1 MDPARQV
8 SYQKMVIASDL
19 RNVRKVE
26 LMAEKIARSLHF
38 SSDDRD
44 SLAIAVTE
52 IVGNAIVHG
61 NKQDRSKNVIIEF
74 EYQDDE
80 IAITVHDEGEGFNE
94 KKIAHPL
101 EPENL
106 LKESGRGIFIVRALM
121 DQVEFFSSP
130 QGTRVRMVKRK
141 KVSGRSSNNPNAH
154 N

>member
-1 MDPARQV
+1 MDKERQD

-26 LMAEKIARSLHF
+26 LVAEKIARSLHF

-61 NKQDRSKNVIIEF
+61 NKQDRSKNVTIEF

-80 IAITVHDEGEGFNE
+80 IVITVHDEGEGFNE
-94 KKIAHPL
+94 KKIANPL

-121 DQVEFFSSP
+121 DEVEFFSSP
-130 QGTRVRMVKRK
+130 RGTRVRIVKRK
-141 KVSGRSSNNPNAH
+141 KASSRPSNNANANH
-154 N
+154 